1 MYVDN
6 PHPTQRVEV
15 DENEM
20 FQHSLKHHSHRLEI
34 IEDKSTAIVLVG
46 DSSMRRLELF
56 TSDSYYLLG
65 RFAEAPINSNRID
78 LSSFGPD
85 SVSVSRV
92 HARIHLENNKLY
104 LTDLSSRN
112 GTFVCGRSLEPH
124 HPRVILPETSIT
136 LGHLQLKVHLQVQ
149 EWGQT
154 SWV

>member
-6 PHPTQRVEV
+6 PHPTQRVEI

-20 FQHSLKHHSHRLEI
+20 FQKSLKHHSHRLDI
-34 IEDKSTAIVLVG
+34 IEDKSIAIVLVG
-46 DSSMRRLELF
+46 DSGMRRLELF
-56 TSDSYYLLG
+56 TSNSYYLLG
-65 RFAEAPINSNRID
+65 RFTEAPRDSNRID

-92 HARIHLENNKLY
+92 HARIHLENNQLY

-112 GTFVCGRSLEPH
+112 GTFVCGRSLKPH
-124 HPRVILPETSIT
+124 HPKVILPEAPIV
-136 LGHLQLKVHLQVQ
+136 LGHLHLKVHLQVQ

-154 SWV
+154 N